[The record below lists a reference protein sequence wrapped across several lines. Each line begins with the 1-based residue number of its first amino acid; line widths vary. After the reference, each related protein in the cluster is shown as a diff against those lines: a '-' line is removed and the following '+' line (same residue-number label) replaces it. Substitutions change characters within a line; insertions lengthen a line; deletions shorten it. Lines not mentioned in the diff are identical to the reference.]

1 MVQDLPVHNES
12 YMRLKQIYV
21 QCVGSCGFTRPIQ
34 NYYNSFPGTQDGG
47 RVYSSILVGLVCQ
60 KQL

>member
-1 MVQDLPVHNES
+1 MVQGLPVHNES
-12 YMRLKQIYV
+12 YMRLKLIDV
-21 QCVGSCGFTRPIQ
+21 VCVGNCGFTRPIQ
-34 NYYNSFPGTQDGG
+34 DYYGSSPVVQNGG